1 MIEDKVFNTVYFSD
15 YLRHP
20 LSINDQGLS
29 QIYKDL
35 DAILMSHHYQSR
47 LIPYKYGRVP
57 EGQLSI
63 WCRDYMPIQVSE
75 GRMMAFSYTPDY
87 LKTKQWIGHEPDC
100 NWALTQ
106 IDSSLAY
113 INESTTTSLNIILD
127 GGNIV
132 RCGGLVVMTDKVFSE
147 NPDKKPSFIKDTL
160 EKYFNAEIIFLPW
173 DHRETYGHTDG
184 ILRYLGNDTIVMPTY
199 GNPSKNKKDREFYD
213 SFMKILS
220 RKFEI
225 LPMDFSDIEE
235 PKINGKDHRW
245 AYINWLQLDGL
256 IILPVFANT
265 PESNMKAV
273 QLIKDYTVNMNIDV
287 ECVEATALV
296 NYGGGLNCASWTT
309 KE

>member
-1 MIEDKVFNTVYFSD
+1 
-15 YLRHP
+15 
-20 LSINDQGLS
+20 
-29 QIYKDL
+29 
-35 DAILMSHHYQSR
+35 
-47 LIPYKYGRVP
+47 
-57 EGQLSI
+57 
-63 WCRDYMPIQVSE
+63 
-75 GRMMAFSYTPDY
+75 
-87 LKTKQWIGHEPDC
+87 
-100 NWALTQ
+100 
-106 IDSSLAY
+106 
-113 INESTTTSLNIILD
+113 
-127 GGNIV
+127 
-132 RCGGLVVMTDKVFSE
+132 MTDKVFSE

-160 EKYFNAEIIFLPW
+160 ENYFNAEIIFLPW
-173 DHRETYGHTDG
+173 NHRETYGHTDG